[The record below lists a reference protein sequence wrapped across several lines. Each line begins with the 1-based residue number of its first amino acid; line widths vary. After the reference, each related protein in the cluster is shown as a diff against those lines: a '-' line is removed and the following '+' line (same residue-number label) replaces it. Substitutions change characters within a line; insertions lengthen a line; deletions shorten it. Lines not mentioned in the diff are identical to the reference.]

1 MRRREFITLV
11 GGAAAW
17 PIAAR
22 AQQSSKI
29 PVVGI
34 LWHGAS
40 KEEEGNLYTSM
51 HEGFAERGYVA
62 GKNIVLEERFPGEIE
77 GRFERFANELVALN
91 VDVLVA
97 VGTPSILAA
106 QKATKT
112 IPIVFV
118 PPQDPIT
125 LKLTT
130 NLARPDS
137 NLTGLTT
144 MGVDVAP
151 KRVQLLKTAF
161 PYLLSVAMLFDPVVA
176 YNIVREV
183 EETRL
188 TATNLG
194 MSFESFEVRVWEDIK
209 RAFQR
214 IVDHHLAAVIVAQG
228 PMFFNERRRIAQLA
242 IDRKLP
248 TMAASDVFSEGGFL
262 MSYGADWPPLY
273 KAVPSYVDKLL
284 KGAKPADLPIQQPT
298 SFELIIN
305 MQTAQSIGAQI
316 PASLQLLANRVIDGV
331 CTSDFRFDS
340 LGSGA
345 TRARCPKS
353 TA

>member
-1 MRRREFITLV
+1 MQRREFIGFI
-11 GGAAAW
+11 GGAALW
-17 PIAAR
+17 PLAAR
-22 AQQSSKI
+22 AQQPGKI

-34 LWHGAS
+34 LWHAAS
-40 KEEEGNLYTSM
+40 KEEEGILYTSM
-51 HEGFAERGYVA
+51 HEGFATRGYVA
-62 GKNIVLEERFPGEIE
+62 GKNVVLEERFPGEIE

-91 VDVLVA
+91 FDVLVA
-97 VGTPSILAA
+97 VGAPSILAA

-130 NLARPDS
+130 NLARPDG

-151 KRVQLLKTAF
+151 TRVQLLKSAF
-161 PYLLSVAMLFDPVVA
+161 PDLPSVAMLFDPVVA
-176 YNIVREV
+176 YNVVREV

-188 TATNLG
+188 AATHLG
-194 MSFESFEVRVWEDIK
+194 MSFEAFEARVWEDVEP
-209 RAFQR
+209 AFQK

-228 PMFFNERRRIAQLA
+228 PMFFIERRRIAQLA

-248 TMAASDVFSEGGFL
+248 TMAASDVFTDGGFL
-262 MSYGADWPPLY
+262 MSYGADWPPLF

-284 KGAKPADLPIQQPT
+284 KGAKPADLPVQQPT
-298 SFELIIN
+298 SFEFIIN
-305 MQTAQSIGAQI
+305 MQTAKSVGAQI
-316 PASLQLLANRVIDGV
+316 PASIQLLAGRVIE
-331 CTSDFRFDS
+331 
-340 LGSGA
+340 
-345 TRARCPKS
+345 
-353 TA
+353 